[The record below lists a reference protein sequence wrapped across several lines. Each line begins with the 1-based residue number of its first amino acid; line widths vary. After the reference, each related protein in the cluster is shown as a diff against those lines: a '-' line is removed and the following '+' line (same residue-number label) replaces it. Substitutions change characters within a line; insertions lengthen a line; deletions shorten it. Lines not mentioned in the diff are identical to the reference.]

1 MNGVLMGASSF
12 FFLEIQKLVKK
23 DSLDVLDV

>member
-1 MNGVLMGASSF
+1 MNGALMGASSL